1 MCGTGGQLQGDVPW
15 LGESVRIAERSLPIG
30 VPATRAAER
39 FGRRESTYSKKK
51 KKRLR
56 GFDSNEQSDDCVTI
70 FDPVFTPGD
79 TSYLRDHAGY
89 VVLPVRLENEGW
101 VIAVSF
107 SDRCP
112 TTADRAKRLP
122 DGAVHSGVYAALR
135 PVPVR
140 DFPEG
145 QLVSGEDQECVH
157 RGQ

>member
-1 MCGTGGQLQGDVPW
+1 MCLGLGSLSESQNARFQLVFLQLVLQNV
-15 LGESVRIAERSLPIG
+15 LGVVSRLIQ
-30 VPATRAAER
+30 
-39 FGRRESTYSKKK
+39 KK